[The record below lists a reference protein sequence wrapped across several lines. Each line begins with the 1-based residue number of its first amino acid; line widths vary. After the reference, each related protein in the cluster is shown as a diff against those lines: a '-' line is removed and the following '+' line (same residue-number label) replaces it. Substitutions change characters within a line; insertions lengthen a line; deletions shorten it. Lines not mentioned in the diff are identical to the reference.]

1 MPEDR
6 TTEELVELAKEIR
19 RRVSE
24 KVREAVGKNVDI
36 KLSADLP
43 DGSKIRYDSREQ
55 AGRKNEDRPVRA
67 EAVPPLTEADTLSSE
82 ERTVRTGDRSAKEA
96 RDDDFWDLGRPKP
109 RVYEKPAFRSHSVG
123 VTEVTAPDPEPVP
136 GMKTAASEQIVK
148 DASPRRDF
156 GSFDVEGRKPAENGQ
171 GSAGQVIR
179 TADGYRS
186 VQTSSYRR
194 HTPPSS
200 LSRQSARGMGSIPE
214 KRRSPGSQ
222 VVKTYSPGGALIRKI
237 TVRTWESDT
246 EFYNRFLTDAARSH
260 NTPYTGPMDG
270 VAPVPYT
277 SFVPQ
282 YAHMSMAQLEYYRY
296 VRECVRHG
304 KTPPCDFPYVLICI
318 YEIINLPDLIP
329 PEEGIRLL
337 STLWLGYR
345 NAFPRLDGTLCE
357 WAADYC
363 MIHGVSLPAE
373 LEPILPQV
381 VPKAQ
386 LKEFYLD
393 RSLSDS
399 ASFARVVIE
408 NSSDYDFR
416 NSRYYAANR
425 DAYEKHIPAAMGRAL
440 TAGQKAGTG
449 IFALDR
455 TYQMTRDSYVGA
467 VAASS
472 VKRRI
477 DLEFVSFTRRAET
490 RGAVTAAVK
499 YAENRLR
506 AVLGIKAKLGTDGV
520 GSEAAAQIDAYFLP
534 MLPTKEQLRR
544 KKEDVN
550 MPPDYMK
557 NYEAESSGFDPDA
570 AAVIEAES
578 WVNTSR
584 LTGEDYGSP
593 DDVPPF
599 IEDNPAPET
608 EGALSTEDYAAEA
621 LPGETAP
628 TLPAEEP
635 EEAPEA
641 QDRTDEAQ
649 NGGSLIP
656 DEIRDG
662 LRAAMEGRFRAFC
675 RERNLYEGDLAD
687 RINAVFLDYL
697 GDVALEAD
705 GTGFRFIEEYREDAE
720 EWLRAE
726 TKR

>member
-6 TTEELVELAKEIR
+6 TTEELVDLAKEIR

-24 KVREAVGKNVDI
+24 KVREAVGKNVDVR
-36 KLSADLP
+36 LSADLP
-43 DGSKIRYDSREQ
+43 DGTRIRYDSRKQ
-55 AGRKNEDRPVRA
+55 AAPNTGSSPA
-67 EAVPPLTEADTLSSE
+67 GSAHPMTEADTLSTE
-82 ERTVRTGDRSAKEA
+82 EQTVRTGDRAAKEA
-96 RDDDFWDLGRPKP
+96 RDDVRDDNFWDLGRPKP
-109 RVYEKPAFRSHSVG
+109 RIYEKPAFRSHSVG
-123 VTEVTAPDPEPVP
+123 VTDVTAPDPEPVP
-136 GMKTAASEQIVK
+136 GERTAAAEQIVK
-148 DASPRRDF
+148 DASPRREF
-156 GSFDVEGRKPAENGQ
+156 GSFDVDGRKPAESGT
-171 GSAGQVIR
+171 GSEGRVIR

-186 VQTSSYRR
+186 VQTGSYRR

-200 LSRQSARGMGSIPE
+200 ISRQNARNAGPAPE

-318 YEIINLPDLIP
+318 YEILNLPDLIP

-425 DAYEKHIPAAMGRAL
+425 DAYEQHIPAAMGRAL
-440 TAGQKAGTG
+440 AAGQKAGVG

-520 GSEAAAQIDAYFLP
+520 GPEAAAEIDAYFLP

-584 LTGEDYGSP
+584 LTGEDYGTP
-593 DDVPPF
+593 DEAPPF
-599 IEDNPAPET
+599 IEDTPAPDTET
-608 EGALSTEDYAAEA
+608 EGAMSTEDYAAEE
-621 LPGETAP
+621 LPGEVP
-628 TLPAEEP
+628 PSLPADPAAETDNEERMIP
-635 EEAPEA
+635 EE
-641 QDRTDEAQ
+641 T
-649 NGGSLIP
+649 P
-656 DEIRDG
+656 DEIRAG
-662 LRAAMEGRFRAFC
+662 LRAAMEGGFRAFC
-675 RERNLYEGDLAD
+675 RERGLYEGDLAD
-687 RINAVFLDYL
+687 RINAVFLDCL
-697 GDVALEAD
+697 GDVVLEAD